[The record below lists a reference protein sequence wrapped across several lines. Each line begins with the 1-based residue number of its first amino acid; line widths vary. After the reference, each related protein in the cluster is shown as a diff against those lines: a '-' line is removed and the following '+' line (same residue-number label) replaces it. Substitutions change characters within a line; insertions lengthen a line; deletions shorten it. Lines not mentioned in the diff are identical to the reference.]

1 MRPSA
6 FWWVELEHGDYRR
19 LVLEVPD
26 PDAEADRI
34 RKAAGLPERDGPS
47 GIDHS
52 GGHGSAIDL
61 DAA

>member
-1 MRPSA
+1 V
-6 FWWVELEHGDYRR
+6 VELEHRDYRR

-26 PDAEADRI
+26 PDAETDRI
-34 RKAAGLPERDGPS
+34 RKAAGLPERDGSS